1 MFTFA
6 LNKKIFWL
14 VASALIFFNIILSV
28 YIYKENEIIIEKKA
42 FETSEALQQYFV
54 AMRYVYHNQFI
65 DTNFDINDTTVG
77 FLPAHASSLISEVF
91 ANNIKD
97 GTTIRNVTDR
107 PRNPI
112 NKADK
117 FEVEAMHYFEKNQK
131 EKNLIKQINQNNQ
144 EYFHYTAPLK
154 IDKYCMACHGE
165 RENTIPSIKV
175 RYDKAYDYKVGDI
188 RGVTSVKIP
197 KEIITKRSMPLFYK
211 IVALIWAN
219 IILLLLIV
227 HYAIKKITIK
237 EVEQKNLLKNEVRE
251 KTKDLESQT
260 QQLED
265 ANTKQKH
272 LFSILRTV
280 ADCNKILIT
289 AKSVDELL
297 NKVSHS
303 LHSNT
308 SFASVKILLH
318 ENNTLVVKNSVG
330 LDEDFHT
337 MPVEEEVFYS
347 NHFIYLDKYSEKL
360 SPSCKEKIIK
370 HAIAQIYCL
379 PLRKNHHAEKALG
392 AITICTT
399 DPEGLSAEEKDM
411 LHELAG
417 DIGFAVNSF
426 YQVNAIEK
434 LSFYDTLTNLPNK
447 KFFTE
452 TLEQSLKDSEHSL
465 KYGAI
470 FFIDFDNFKY
480 VNDLKGQEAGD
491 YVLKTIAKRFLD
503 KLNNTFRIARFESDK
518 FLILAEN
525 LSKQEDKAVIMA
537 QVYAEQIFNITK
549 EPFIVNNQTFY
560 LTSSIG
566 VVLFN
571 GTKVITSLLLNQAE
585 YALRTAKN
593 DGKKII
599 RFYDES
605 LQEITKSRSMMVQDL
620 QEAIIEN
627 QFFVLY
633 QKQVDSDTKTVG
645 VEALLRWK
653 HPTLGLVS
661 PGEFIPLAEEYG
673 IIKELGDFVLAEAVK
688 LLLLWSEDDDKANW
702 RISVNVSPLQFK
714 DLNFVENIKDLI
726 LNKHINPSKL
736 RLELTEGVLI
746 NNQEI
751 AIDKIS
757 ELHTLGLSI
766 SIDDFGTGYSSLS
779 YLKHLHIDEL
789 KIDQSFVSELS
800 ENNTDKTIIKTIL
813 MMGEEFGFEVIA
825 EGVET
830 QEQLLELKRLGCKY
844 FQGYLFARP
853 IAIEEL

>member
-6 LNKKIFWL
+6 LNKKIFWI
-14 VASALIFFNIILSV
+14 VASSLIFFNIILST
-28 YIYKENEIIIEKKA
+28 YIYKENKIIIERKA

-54 AMRYVYHNQFI
+54 AMRYVYHKQFM

-77 FLPAHASSLISEVF
+77 FLPAHASAIISEKF
-91 ANNIKD
+91 AINIKD

-117 FEVEAMHYFEKNQK
+117 FEIEAIQYFEKNPNQ
-131 EKNLIKQINQNNQ
+131 KNLIREIKQNDK
-144 EYFHYTAPLK
+144 EFFHYAAPLK
-154 IDKYCMACHGE
+154 IDQYCMACHGKK
-165 RENTIPSIKV
+165 ENVISSIRV
-175 RYDKAYDYKVGDI
+175 RYDKAYDYNIGDI

-197 KEIITKRSMPLFYK
+197 KDIITKRSMPLFYK

-219 IILLLLIV
+219 IILLLLII
-227 HYAIKKITIK
+227 HYAIKKITTK
-237 EVEQKNLLKNEVRE
+237 EVEQKNILKNEVRE
-251 KTKDLESQT
+251 KTNYLKLKTQELE
-260 QQLED
+260 E
-265 ANTKQKH
+265 ANEKQKH

-280 ADCNKILIT
+280 ADCNQILIM
-289 AKSVDELL
+289 AKTVDELL
-297 NKVSHS
+297 DKVAHS
-303 LHSNT
+303 LHGNT
-308 SFASVKILLH
+308 SFASIKILLH
-318 ENNTLVVKNSVG
+318 ENNALVVKNSVG
-330 LDEDFHT
+330 LDEDFNV

-347 NHFIYLDKYSEKL
+347 NHFIYLDKSSEKL
-360 SPSCKEKIIK
+360 SPSCKDKIIK
-370 HAIAQIYCL
+370 YNIAQIYCL

-399 DPEGLSAEEKDM
+399 DPEGLTAEEKGM

-417 DIGFAVNSF
+417 DIGFAINSF
-426 YQVNAIEK
+426 YQVSAIEK
-434 LSFYDTLTNLPNK
+434 LSFYDSLTNLPNK

-452 TLEQSLKDSEHSL
+452 TLEQALKNSEYSLH
-465 KYGAI
+465 YGAI

-491 YVLKTIAKRFLD
+491 YVLKTIAKRFLN
-503 KLNNTFRIARFESDK
+503 KLNKTLRIARFESDK
-518 FLILAEN
+518 FLILSES
-525 LSKQEDKAVIMA
+525 LSKKEDEAAIMA

-549 EPFIVNNQTFY
+549 EPFIINDQTFY

-571 GTKVITSLLLNQAE
+571 GTKVTSSLLLNQAE
-585 YALRTAKN
+585 YALRTAKD

-633 QKQVDSDTKTVG
+633 QKQVDSDTNTIG
-645 VEALLRWK
+645 VEALLRWR

-661 PGEFIPLAEEYG
+661 PAEFIPLAEEYG
-673 IIKELGDFVLAEAVK
+673 IIKELGDFVLAESVK
-688 LLLLWSEDDDKANW
+688 LLLSWKEDSNTVNW
-702 RISVNVSPLQFK
+702 RISVNISPLQFK
-714 DLNFVENIKDLI
+714 DLNFVENIKELI
-726 LNKHINPSKL
+726 LDKNIDPSKL

-751 AIDKIS
+751 AIDKIE
-757 ELHTLGLSI
+757 ELHKLGLSI

-800 ENNTDKTIIKTIL
+800 QSNSDKTIIKTIL

-830 QEQLLELKRLGCKY
+830 QEQLQELKRLGCKY

-853 IAIEEL
+853 IAAEEL